1 MTGERSPLGKAAVGW
16 PAAVAKYHSRVR
28 IPSLSATLCYL
39 VSVESTI
46 GNPCPYQ
53 VDRLVLA
60 REGARER

>member
-1 MTGERSPLGKAAVGW
+1 MAKVAVASPAAVG
-16 PAAVAKYHSRVR
+16 KHHSRVR